1 MESLVIKWWLGID
14 GLVVVLPASALV
26 FFGMQEVD
34 AGSFNQ
40 QPRTIFLATCQW
52 MNKKS
57 GGANLGMTNWCQK
70 NAILRLCSDSLNR
83 LVVPRFIN

>member
-1 MESLVIKWWLGID
+1 MALLNGRITGNHARMRTSVWFLRGMAVRIRPRPELMESLVIKWWLGID

-40 QPRTIFLATCQW
+40 QP
-52 MNKKS
+52 
-57 GGANLGMTNWCQK
+57 
-70 NAILRLCSDSLNR
+70 
-83 LVVPRFIN
+83 

>member
-40 QPRTIFLATCQW
+40 QP
-52 MNKKS
+52 
-57 GGANLGMTNWCQK
+57 
-70 NAILRLCSDSLNR
+70 
-83 LVVPRFIN
+83 